1 MYQKGF
7 IKNGY
12 NTYLMMINITV
23 RSSIFAI
30 IFAGIISLGPFSPL
44 KVAYA
49 HTFSGGESASFLAL
63 VKILQ
68 ADLGLVQSNIAS
80 NVTLAQAHANAVA
93 EHLDANTTKELAE
106 RNKLIINDLTKSISD
121 LNQTVGMKPTPA
133 QDTIK
138 GKISNIN
145 ALLQEAITVRVE
157 KDQLSN
163 TTVKGQAVSDIA
175 DGALERYREAYG
187 IEEGKSAA
195 GHNTIVNMADYQ
207 SAQAIVVKAQEIFN
221 EAKQLTSTSA
231 EITKIGNDLM
241 QFKNYIDTKTP
252 YDKVNSY
259 IEDTLDPDIKAAFKL

>member
-1 MYQKGF
+1 
-7 IKNGY
+7 
-12 NTYLMMINITV
+12 MIHITV
-23 RSSIFAI
+23 RTSIFAI
-30 IFAGIISLGPFSPL
+30 MFAGIISLGAFSPL
-44 KVAYA
+44 KAVYA

-68 ADLGLVQSNIAS
+68 ADLDLVQSNIAS
-80 NVTLAQAHANAVA
+80 NTTLAQAHASAVA

-106 RNKLIINDLTKSISD
+106 RNKLVTNDLTKAISD
-121 LNQTVGMKPTPA
+121 LNQTVQSKPST
-133 QDTIK
+133 DVVK
-138 GKISNIN
+138 GKINNIN

-157 KDQLSN
+157 KNQLTNS
-163 TTVKGQAVSDIA
+163 TVKGQAVSDIA
-175 DGALERYREAYG
+175 DEALERYREAYG

-207 SAQAIVVKAQEIFN
+207 SAKAIAAKAQEMFD

-231 EITKIGNDLM
+231 AITKVGDDLT

-259 IEDTLDPDIKAAFKL
+259 MEDTLDPDIKAAFKL

>member
-12 NTYLMMINITV
+12 NTYLMIHITV

-30 IFAGIISLGPFSPL
+30 IFAGIISLGAFSPL
-44 KVAYA
+44 RAAYA

-80 NVTLAQAHANAVA
+80 NATLAQSHASAVA
-93 EHLDANTTKELAE
+93 EHLDTNTTKELAE
-106 RNKLIINDLTKSISD
+106 RNKLVTNDLTKAISD
-121 LNQTVGMKPTPA
+121 LNQTIQSKPA
-133 QDTIK
+133 VDVVK

-157 KDQLSN
+157 KTQLTNS
-163 TTVKGQAVSDIA
+163 TVKGQAVSDIA
-175 DGALERYREAYG
+175 DEALERYREAYG

-207 SAQAIVVKAQEIFN
+207 SAQAIAAKIQEMFN

-231 EITKIGNDLM
+231 AITKVGDDLT
-241 QFKNYIDTKTP
+241 QFKNYIDSKTP
-252 YDKVNSY
+252 YDRVNSY
-259 IEDTLDPDIKAAFKL
+259 MEDTLDPDIKAAFKL

>member
-1 MYQKGF
+1 
-7 IKNGY
+7 
-12 NTYLMMINITV
+12 MISNNHN
-23 RSSIFAI
+23 RNSILAI
-30 IFAGIISLGPFSPL
+30 LFAGVISIALVSPL

-68 ADLGLVQSNIAS
+68 ADLDQVQSNVVSNAS
-80 NVTLAQAHANAVA
+80 LAQAHASAVA

-106 RNKLIINDLTKSISD
+106 RNKLVTNDLTKGISD
-121 LNQTVGMKPTPA
+121 LNQTVQSKPA
-133 QDTIK
+133 LDVVK
-138 GKISNIN
+138 GKISNVN

-157 KDQLSN
+157 KNQLTNS
-163 TTVKGQAVSDIA
+163 TVKGQAVSDIA
-175 DGALERYREAYG
+175 DEALERYREAYG

-207 SAQAIVVKAQEIFN
+207 SAKAIAAKTQEMFD

-231 EITKIGNDLM
+231 AITKVSDDLI
-241 QFKNYIDTKTP
+241 QFKNYIDTKTT

-259 IEDTLDPDIKAAFKL
+259 MED

>member
-1 MYQKGF
+1 
-7 IKNGY
+7 
-12 NTYLMMINITV
+12 MISNI
-23 RSSIFAI
+23 SSRNSILAI
-30 IFAGIISLGPFSPL
+30 LFAGVISIAVVFPL
-44 KVAYA
+44 KAAYA
-49 HTFSGGESASFLAL
+49 HTFSGGESAAFLAL

-68 ADLGLVQSNIAS
+68 ADLDQIQSNVAS
-80 NVTLAQAHANAVA
+80 NATLSQAHASAVA

-106 RNKLIINDLTKSISD
+106 RNKLVTNDLTKAISD
-121 LNQTVGMKPTPA
+121 LNQTIQSKPA
-133 QDTIK
+133 LDVVK

-157 KDQLSN
+157 KNQLTNS
-163 TTVKGQAVSDIA
+163 TVKGQAVSDIA
-175 DGALERYREAYG
+175 DEALERYREAYG

-207 SAQAIVVKAQEIFN
+207 SAQAIAAKAQEMLN

-231 EITKIGNDLM
+231 AITKVGNDLM

-259 IEDTLDPDIKAAFKL
+259 MENTLDPDIKAAFKL